1 MVMGNDKD
9 LESSNT
15 ESVPL
20 ETKNSSFFT
29 KYSPCV
35 GEEPGTNA
43 GGFFNRYLPP
53 REGIPIVTQ
62 EKSESTEHD
71 SQVSPV
77 DPDLHHR
84 SKPARR
90 ALNFVWPL
98 LLLVAMVL
106 AIMLAEHSRDT
117 GRGRAIT
124 ENPSQPPDP
133 DRTRVRG
140 GRP

>member
-1 MVMGNDKD
+1 MKCRCASYAYPDGGGRAMVMGNDKD

-20 ETKNSSFFT
+20 DTKNSSFFT

-53 REGIPIVTQ
+53 RERIPIVTQ

-77 DPDLHHR
+77 DAELHHR

-98 LLLVAMVL
+98 LLVAMVL
-106 AIMLAEHSRDT
+106 GVMLAEHSRDA
-117 GRGRAIT
+117 GRGPTIT
-124 ENPSQPPDP
+124 
-133 DRTRVRG
+133 
-140 GRP
+140 